1 MVRKY
6 WLIVSN
12 ALLWMLAGYNIVR
25 IGILCALSE
34 STLVW
39 LWGIPVFAAFF
50 TMFYRLIKKNTIR
63 INSMEQEKA
72 PLWKFLTPRSYL
84 IIFFMMGL
92 GFTLRSIGS
101 IPDGFFAFFYSGLGL
116 ALFLAGFLSLAKLIF
131 SSLKGG
137 KKEA

>member
-34 STLVW
+34 GTLVW

-92 GFTLRSIGS
+92 GFSLRSIRT

-116 ALFLAGFLSLAKLIF
+116 ALFLAGFLSIAKLIF

-137 KKEA
+137 KNET